1 MGYVVYFVSFSGFKV
16 FKTERNV
23 SASKKKDTHS
33 SSECAGVLTKDQDNH
48 CSMPDYL
55 PGKVINSNYEIRL

>member
-1 MGYVVYFVSFSGFKV
+1 MLFTLFLFQVLRFLKLKGMFQQVK
-16 FKTERNV
+16 R
-23 SASKKKDTHS
+23 KDTHS